1 MDWFFVET
9 VAPTQLITGEDAHH
23 IAKALRKSVGEL
35 LTLCDK
41 NKTQHLCRI
50 EKISPEGVLVRVVS
64 ANECLHEPSVEI
76 TLMAALT
83 KGDKMENVIQKSV
96 ELGVHKIVPV
106 LTARCISRPD
116 AKAAEKKQQRYQK
129 IAEQAAMQS
138 QRGIIPTVTAFTDL
152 KTAALTLSSFDKSI
166 LFYEGGGAPLRNI
179 IDENCRSLAIFT
191 GPEGGFEESE
201 VQLLADHGDS
211 LATLGPRILRA
222 ETAPLAALAAILLHT
237 HNLE

>member
-116 AKAAEKKQQRYQK
+116 AKAAEKSSSAIRKLPSKPPCSHSGALYQR
-129 IAEQAAMQS
+129 
-138 QRGIIPTVTAFTDL
+138 
-152 KTAALTLSSFDKSI
+152 
-166 LFYEGGGAPLRNI
+166 
-179 IDENCRSLAIFT
+179 
-191 GPEGGFEESE
+191 
-201 VQLLADHGDS
+201 
-211 LATLGPRILRA
+211 
-222 ETAPLAALAAILLHT
+222 
-237 HNLE
+237 